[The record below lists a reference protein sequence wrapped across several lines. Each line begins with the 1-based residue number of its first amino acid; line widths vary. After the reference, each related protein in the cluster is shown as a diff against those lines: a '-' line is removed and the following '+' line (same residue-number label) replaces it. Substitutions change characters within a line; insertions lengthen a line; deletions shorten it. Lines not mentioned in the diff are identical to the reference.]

1 MPEITNPENNS
12 KMNEIEELERQ
23 LAEKK
28 AAINIEGTIGS
39 RIEKRAEISHENVA
53 EAQIPQATA
62 TPIAVASK
70 QDENKRREIMEDT
83 KSIALMDEG
92 KRIETLVTL
101 ALEKGIMHS
110 IEVANSL
117 KDPYILDMLHD
128 KLIGELHDK
137 LVKENKLKDL

>member
-1 MPEITNPENNS
+1 MPEINNPENAS
-12 KMNEIEELERQ
+12 RIREIEELERQ
-23 LAEKK
+23 LAERK
-28 AAINIEGTIGS
+28 AAINIESTLGG
-39 RIEKRAEISHENVA
+39 RIEKRVEVSRENVA
-53 EAQIPQATA
+53 EAQNPQASVAPVA
-62 TPIAVASK
+62 TVSK
-70 QDENKRREIMEDT
+70 RDEDKKQEIMEDS

-92 KRIETLVTL
+92 KRIQTLVTL